1 MFLMEPKS
9 GRLESS
15 LEFRGEGGRSLKNG
29 RTGSLGA
36 EPAVFDPRI

>member
-15 LEFRGEGGRSLKNG
+15 LEFREGGRSLKNG